1 MSFLWGL
8 EAALF
13 ALGGGVRDVHHVLFS
28 YWPCLN
34 LWNTKQLDQLV
45 SKRHDTDVF
54 TEALLMK
61 FVRILSGE

>member
-8 EAALF
+8 GAALF

-45 SKRHDTDVF
+45 SKRHDRYIYRSSVN
-54 TEALLMK
+54 E
-61 FVRILSGE
+61 VCSYPER